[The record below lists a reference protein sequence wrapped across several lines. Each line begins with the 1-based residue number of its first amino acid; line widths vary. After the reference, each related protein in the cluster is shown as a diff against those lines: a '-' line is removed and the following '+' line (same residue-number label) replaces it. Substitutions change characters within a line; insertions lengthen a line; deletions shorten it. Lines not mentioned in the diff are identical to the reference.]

1 MSLAN
6 APSDI
11 LRLFSRGHLLEVF
24 ATQLSVFSY
33 RRLHE
38 GINYRLR
45 TFLGG
50 RVASFCRPTSIAL
63 LLTERCN
70 ARCIHCDI
78 WKNRGQEDRPSLGEW
93 RGLLADLRRWL
104 GPVQVVLTGG
114 EALLNPDTID
124 LVSYGSSLGLFV
136 ELLSHGFWE
145 DQSKI
150 ERLALARPGRIT
162 ISFDGIGETHNLIR
176 GRDNFSER
184 TERTI
189 QTLTR
194 MRREHSLKL
203 DIRLKTVIMRQNLDD
218 ACDVARFAARHGLE
232 VFYQPIEQNY
242 NTPEDSS
249 WFEHSETWPDD
260 ALKTVTVVRQLG
272 ELKRLGLP
280 IANSLAQLNVMIPY
294 FLDPASSHVAI
305 QSHSAHEPQLL
316 CSAATTLQIQ
326 ANGDVKVCS
335 TRDAIGNFKSQPIRA
350 IWAARPH
357 WWQQGCCLEERLRE
371 SQSQFGVG

>member
-1 MSLAN
+1 MKLRNCEQIATGSLLACRLLMHL
-6 APSDI
+6 PTS
-11 LRLFSRGHLLEVF
+11 RLFSRGHLLEVF
-24 ATQLSVFSY
+24 TTQSSVFSY

-78 WKNRGQEDRPSLGEW
+78 WKNRDPEDRPSLDEW

-124 LVSYGSSLGLFV
+124 LVKYGSSLGLFI

-150 ERLALARPGRIT
+150 ERLALARPARIT

-194 MRREHSLKL
+194 IRREHGLKM
-203 DIRLKTVIMRQNLDD
+203 DIRLKTVIMR
-218 ACDVARFAARHGLE
+218 RMR
-232 VFYQPIEQNY
+232 
-242 NTPEDSS
+242 
-249 WFEHSETWPDD
+249 
-260 ALKTVTVVRQLG
+260 VR
-272 ELKRLGLP
+272 
-280 IANSLAQLNVMIPY
+280 V
-294 FLDPASSHVAI
+294 
-305 QSHSAHEPQLL
+305 
-316 CSAATTLQIQ
+316 
-326 ANGDVKVCS
+326 
-335 TRDAIGNFKSQPIRA
+335 
-350 IWAARPH
+350 
-357 WWQQGCCLEERLRE
+357 
-371 SQSQFGVG
+371 